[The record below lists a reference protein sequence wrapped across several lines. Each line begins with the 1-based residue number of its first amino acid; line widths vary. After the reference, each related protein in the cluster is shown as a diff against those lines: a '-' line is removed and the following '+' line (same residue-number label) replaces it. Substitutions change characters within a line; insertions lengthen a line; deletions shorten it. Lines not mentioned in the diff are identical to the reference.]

1 MPSTRAGWGPRFGR
15 AGVLLA
21 VIFFSA
27 TPAAADIVRLSH
39 GRTMTVDSCRFEG
52 ETVILVLPG
61 GGEVRAHRDL
71 VIEILPEEVPRTRE
85 LALEALALSPSART
99 LLAEPLV
106 RRLVDQMAA
115 RVGIDARLAHA
126 VVRTESNY
134 RPLAVSP
141 KGAMGLMQLM
151 PALAASFRLSDP
163 FDPERNLEAG
173 LTHLRRLLMKYPDVR
188 RALAAYNAGEG
199 AVSRYGGVPPY
210 RETQTY
216 VQRIMA
222 SLR

>member
-1 MPSTRAGWGPRFGR
+1 MTDLSTLRNVR
-15 AGVLLA
+15 VLLYLTACLLWA
-21 VIFFSA
+21 V
-27 TPAAADIVRLSH
+27 PASADIVRLAH
-39 GRTMTVDSCRFEG
+39 GRTMTVDGCRFEG
-52 ETVILVLPG
+52 DTVILVLPG

-71 VIEILPEEVPRTRE
+71 VIEILPEEVPRMRE
-85 LALEALALSPSART
+85 VALEALANSPSSRAT
-99 LLAEPLV
+99 LSELAI
-106 RRLVDQMAA
+106 RSLVDRVAA
-115 RVGIDARLAHA
+115 QVGVDSRLAHA

-134 RPLAVSP
+134 RPTAISP

-151 PALAASFRLSDP
+151 PALAASYALHDP
-163 FDPERNLEAG
+163 FDPARNLETG
-173 LTHLRRLLMKYPDVR
+173 LKHLRRLLVKYDVR

-216 VQRIMA
+216 VQRIMT

>member
-1 MPSTRAGWGPRFGR
+1 MHPAPVRRI
-15 AGVLLA
+15 VLLA
-21 VIFFSA
+21 AICLA
-27 TPAAADIVRLSH
+27 WARPASADIVRLAH
-39 GRTMTVDSCRFEG
+39 GRTMTVDVCRFEG
-52 ETVILVLPG
+52 DTVILVLPG
-61 GGEVRAHRDL
+61 GGEVRAHKDL
-71 VIEILPEEVPRTRE
+71 VIEILPEEIPRSRE
-85 LALEALALSPSART
+85 IALERLALSPAATRSP
-99 LLAEPLV
+99 LAEGSI
-106 RRLVDQMAA
+106 RLMVDRVAA

-126 VVRTESNY
+126 VVRIESNY
-134 RPLAVSP
+134 RPLAISP

-151 PALAASFRLSDP
+151 PTLAASYDLSDP
-163 FDPERNLEAG
+163 FDPELNLETG
-173 LTHLRRLLMKYPDVR
+173 LKHLRRLLVRYDVR